1 MNELNP
7 TLEVVGPIKTR
18 VLSLDHVTLWRCGI
32 VARID
37 KGKAKFLEYEISYQ
51 IPKRGEV
58 YSIDLARLT
67 PSLDDEFDLPI
78 MNIIGMKKN
87 LQEVK
92 DFWKAQDRRPQDS
105 T

>member
-7 TLEVVGPIKTR
+7 TLEVVGTIKTR
-18 VLSLDHVTLWRCGI
+18 VLSPNHVTSWRCGI

-37 KGKAKFLEYEISYQ
+37 KGKAKFLEYEVSYQ

-58 YSIDLARLT
+58 YSIGLATLT
-67 PSLDDEFDLPI
+67 PFLDDEFDLPI
-78 MNIIGMKKN
+78 MSTIGMKKN
-87 LQEVK
+87 LQEVN
-92 DFWKAQDRRPQDS
+92 DFWKAQDLRPQDS